1 MGFLRMDEVAIV
13 VRMKEVIEDV
23 KLQEWLLLRREIDLL
38 KKSGLL

>member
-1 MGFLRMDEVAIV
+1 MDEVAIV